1 MTNYHI
7 WKDVTNDT
15 WNWLLH
21 HTGQKSKEDEWWK
34 GDSEVGE
41 GKENGEKMIKKV
53 KEEGKHHL
61 HFFFFSLVSAY
72 ICSFVSCMNHYFLQV
87 PSGVEEVKKKTD
99 WMQFNNTQNYYV
111 IHVQFFKKNN
121 DQILTQF
128 HQTSQ

>member
-61 HFFFFSLVSAY
+61 HFFFPWYQPISAVLFPAWTT
-72 ICSFVSCMNHYFLQV
+72 IFCRS
-87 PSGVEEVKKKTD
+87 PAG
-99 WMQFNNTQNYYV
+99 
-111 IHVQFFKKNN
+111 
-121 DQILTQF
+121 
-128 HQTSQ
+128 